1 MKKYISFFMMVAF
14 AVTSL
19 TMTSCNKDDN
29 DDDNNI
35 VVAASKIKTISVN
48 YGDGVEG
55 WEFFY
60 DANKRITHILNSWE
74 GEVVDTI
81 KYDYSVAGKLT
92 ITKEGNPTVYELNSA
107 GIVVKE
113 IWDETS
119 YASYSYDANGYL
131 TSVSEYWDGADHKKY
146 DVEVTNGNVTKH
158 TRYGDDGAVNRIKT
172 FTFTTG
178 DNKSEIQQ
186 TNAVDSNWKTV
197 GGLFGKSS
205 SKLVDYLEYWDAG
218 DEANKRTTTI
228 TYTFDTKNRVST
240 MVRAG
245 ADWQEDYAFSYYED

>member
-1 MKKYISFFMMVAF
+1 MKKYISFFMMAAI

-19 TMTSCNKDDN
+19 TMTSCNNDDD

-35 VVAASKIKTISVN
+35 VVEASKIKTISVN

-55 WEFFY
+55 YEFNY
-60 DANKRITHILNSWE
+60 DANDHITKIYNTWE
-74 GEVVDTI
+74 GEAVDTI
-81 KYDYSVAGKLT
+81 IYDYSVAGKLT
-92 ITKEGNPTVYELNSA
+92 ITKEDYPTVYELNSE
-107 GIVVKE
+107 GLVTKE

-119 YASYSYDANGYL
+119 YASYTYDANGYL
-131 TSVSEYWDGADHKKY
+131 TAVNEYWDGANHKKY
-146 DVEVTNGNVTKH
+146 EVEIASGNVTKH

-172 FTFTTG
+172 FTYTTG
-178 DNKSEIQQ
+178 DNKSELQQ

-218 DEANKRTTTI
+218 DEANKKTTTI
-228 TYTFDTKNRVST
+228 TYTFDAKNRVST

-245 ADWQEDYAFSYYED
+245 ADWQEDYAFTYYE